1 MSWKFMKHIYILD
14 HMFSG
19 THIVRFNFKRNN
31 IWWVTNNCPTRRPTW
46 HGLKTHVNCLV
57 KNLDEMMQLSESPRR
72 FTFNFQVFLVC
83 HGCRV
88 WLKGEAVSTLGHAA
102 VRWQVGW
109 RCRFLS
115 RRWRARPS
123 LWRLVAACGSPG
135 RNSKC
140 LVKVLLEM
148 FAQQSSSA
156 GFVVRHVQL
165 LSERRSRHR
174 SGLFGP

>member
-1 MSWKFMKHIYILD
+1 MSWKFMKHIYIRD
-14 HMFSG
+14 HMLSG

-31 IWWVTNNCPTRRPTW
+31 IWWVTNNWPTRRPTW

-57 KNLDEMMQLSESPRR
+57 EIWMKWCSYSRFFLFAMDVVFGSREKLSQL
-72 FTFNFQVFLVC
+72 
-83 HGCRV
+83 
-88 WLKGEAVSTLGHAA
+88 LGT
-102 VRWQVGW
+102 RPSGDFGW
-109 RCRFLS
+109 RCRFLW